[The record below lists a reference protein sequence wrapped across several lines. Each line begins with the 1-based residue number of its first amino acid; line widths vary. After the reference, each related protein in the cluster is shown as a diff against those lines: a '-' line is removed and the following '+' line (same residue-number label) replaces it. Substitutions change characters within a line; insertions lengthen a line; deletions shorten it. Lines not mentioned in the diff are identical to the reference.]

1 VLITAFQH
9 LGGRAPRQE
18 FRVTRHVVDQV
29 IKHLGRIGQ
38 QGRTLNMRRHVSVI
52 STAERQTSRK
62 NNPIRERKKP
72 KNCRYCPGFVQHA
85 QARRLTVADTL
96 ATPYNAAP
104 MAKQKKHPTGTIAQN
119 KKARHD
125 YFIEH
130 RFEAGL
136 VLAGWEVKSL
146 RASKLQLVDSYVLLK
161 DGEAWLLGSHI
172 TPLTTASTHVIAD
185 PVRTRKLLLNA
196 RELDK
201 LAAAVQ
207 QKGYA
212 CVCLSWYW
220 SKHLVKCE
228 IALGKGK
235 KEYDKRD
242 TERERDSDRELHRAV
257 RNKGKEE

>member
-1 VLITAFQH
+1 
-9 LGGRAPRQE
+9 
-18 FRVTRHVVDQV
+18 
-29 IKHLGRIGQ
+29 
-38 QGRTLNMRRHVSVI
+38 M
-52 STAERQTSRK
+52 
-62 NNPIRERKKP
+62 IREKSAH
-72 KNCRYCPGFVQHA
+72 CPGFNQPA
-85 QARRLTVADTL
+85 QARCITVADSR
-96 ATPYNAAP
+96 ATPYNAGP

-172 TPLTTASTHVIAD
+172 TPLMTASTHVIAD
-185 PVRTRKLLLNA
+185 PTRTRKLLLNR
-196 RELDK
+196 RELEK
-201 LAAAVQ
+201 LATAVQ

-220 SKHLVKCE
+220 SKHMVKCE

-242 TERERDSDRELHRAV
+242 TERERDAGRELQRAV
-257 RNKGKEE
+257 RNKGKED

>member
-1 VLITAFQH
+1 M
-9 LGGRAPRQE
+9 
-18 FRVTRHVVDQV
+18 RV
-29 IKHLGRIGQ
+29 
-38 QGRTLNMRRHVSVI
+38 
-52 STAERQTSRK
+52 
-62 NNPIRERKKP
+62 
-72 KNCRYCPGFVQHA
+72 YCPGIKLRA
-85 QARRLTVADTL
+85 QAHRLTVADLL
-96 ATPYNAAP
+96 ATAYNAAP

-146 RASKLQLVDSYVLLK
+146 RAGKAQLVDSYVLLK

-172 TPLTTASTHVIAD
+172 SPLTTASTHVIAD
-185 PVRTRKLLLNA
+185 PVRSRKLLLNK
-196 RELDK
+196 RELEK

-212 CVCLSWYW
+212 CVCLSLYW
-220 SKHLVKCE
+220 SKHLIKCE

-235 KEYDKRD
+235 KEYDKRH
-242 TERERDSDRELHRAV
+242 TERERDSDRELQRAV
-257 RNKGKEE
+257 RNKGKDD